1 MSLIK
6 RNRTL
11 FPMMEDF
18 FGPDWFG
25 GTSNVMRTLPSNVMN
40 TLPAVNI
47 KENEENFE
55 VELAIPGKKRDDFN
69 IELDEHVLTISMETQ
84 AEDEEVGDN
93 YTRKE
98 FSYSSFSRSFTIPK
112 TIDESNIEASY
123 REGILQIT
131 LPKKEEALPKPKRL
145 ISIGK

>member
-6 RNRTL
+6 RNRVF
-11 FPMMEDF
+11 FPTMEDF

-25 GTSNVMRTLPSNVMN
+25 GTSSVMN

-47 KENEENFE
+47 KENEKNFE

-69 IELDEHVLTISMETQ
+69 IEVDEHVLTISMEMQ
-84 AEDEEVGDN
+84 SEDEDIRDN

-98 FSYSSFSRSFTIPK
+98 FSYSSFSRSFTLPE

-123 REGILQIT
+123 REGILQIA

>member
-6 RNRTL
+6 RNRVF
-11 FPMMEDF
+11 FPTMDDF

-25 GTSNVMRTLPSNVMN
+25 GTSNGMN

-47 KENEENFE
+47 KENEKSFE

-69 IELDEHVLTISMETQ
+69 IEIDEHVLTISMETQ
-84 AEDEEVGDN
+84 AEDEEVRDN

-98 FSYSSFSRSFTIPK
+98 FSYSSFRRSFTLPK